1 VRKMSDDKDKV
12 GKSRFWNM
20 QNIFIIL
27 GSVMFVI
34 LIVCTS
40 NVVLLIVFGSDVRV
54 IVCDDGGMFKG
65 NTLSNW
71 DKFFEDDSYPNNGF
85 ITLKNVERFNPD
97 ELRFVNSGY
106 TQASFDRNNC
116 VDVQG

>member
-1 VRKMSDDKDKV
+1 MSDDKDKV

-34 LIVCTS
+34 LIVFT
-40 NVVLLIVFGSDVRV
+40 SDVRV